1 MANKEADE
9 HLVTDPAEIASLL
22 SLLHRQHASITVN
35 FRGQSQH
42 YASMILEVD
51 RDQQVFFLDEFNPPS
66 GHKRALAGEIFSVR
80 ASTSGLS
87 IFFSHC
93 QPISV
98 IEEEEGAVYKVALP
112 KVVRHDQKREAYRA
126 RVLASMQAPITLLAY
141 EREDPLP
148 GYLIDLSN
156 GGCNL
161 LLEGAIEPPVRNM
174 EIFEELTLDVEDFE
188 RSVTVAAEVRRVSF
202 DAKKNATLCG
212 LRFIHVD
219 GSTQAEID
227 RLVMF
232 LQREA
237 LRLDSSR
244 D

>member
-1 MANKEADE
+1 MADKGADE
-9 HLVTDPAEIASLL
+9 HLVTDPSEIASLL
-22 SLLHRQHASITVN
+22 SMLHRQHASITIN

-42 YASMILEVD
+42 YASMILDVD
-51 RDQQVFFLDEFNPPS
+51 RKQQVFYLDEFNPPS

-80 ASTSGLS
+80 ATTSGLS
-87 IFFSHC
+87 IFFNHC
-93 QPISV
+93 QLISV
-98 IEEEEGAVYKVALP
+98 IEEEDGAIYKVALP

-126 RVLASMQAPITLLAY
+126 RVLASMRAPISLLSY
-141 EREDPLP
+141 EREEPIS
-148 GYLIDLSN
+148 GRLIDLSN

-161 LLEGAIEPPVRNM
+161 VCEQPVEPPFRNL

-188 RSVTVAAEVRRVSF
+188 RTVTVAAEARRISY
-202 DAKKNATLCG
+202 DEKKKVTHCG
-212 LRFIHVD
+212 LRFINVD
-219 GSTQAEID
+219 GATQAEID

-237 LRLDSSR
+237 LRLDSGR

>member
-1 MANKEADE
+1 MANKDADE
-9 HLVTDPAEIASLL
+9 HLVTDPSEIASLL

-51 RDQQVFFLDEFNPPS
+51 RKQQVFYLDEFNPPS
-66 GHKRALAGEIFSVR
+66 GHKRALAGEVFSVR

-87 IFFSHC
+87 IFFNHC
-93 QPISV
+93 QLISV
-98 IEEEEGAVYKVALP
+98 IEEEEGAVYKLALP
-112 KVVRHDQKREAYRA
+112 KVIRHDQKREAYRA
-126 RVLASMQAPITLLAY
+126 RVLASMRAPITLLSY

-148 GYLIDLSN
+148 GRLVDLSN

-161 LLEGAIEPPVRNM
+161 LLEGAIDPPLRNM
-174 EIFEELTLDVEDFE
+174 EIFEELTLDVEGFE
-188 RSVTVAAEVRRVSF
+188 RKVTVPAEARRISY
-202 DAKKNATLCG
+202 DEKKKATLCG

-219 GSTQAEID
+219 GADQAEID

>member
-1 MANKEADE
+1 MANKDANE
-9 HLVTDPAEIASLL
+9 HLVTDPYEIASLL

-42 YASMILEVD
+42 YASMILGVD
-51 RDQQVFFLDEFNPPS
+51 RNQKVFYLDEFNPPS
-66 GHKRALAGEIFSVR
+66 GHKRALAGETFSVR

-87 IFFSHC
+87 IFFNHC
-93 QPISV
+93 QLSSV
-98 IEEEEGAVYKVALP
+98 IEEEDGAVYKLALP
-112 KVVRHDQKREAYRA
+112 EVVRHNQKREAFRA
-126 RVLASMQAPITLLAY
+126 RVLASMRAPITLLSY
-141 EREDPLP
+141 EREKPISGRLV
-148 GYLIDLSN
+148 DLSN

-161 LLEGAIEPPVRNM
+161 VCDGAIDPPFRNM

-188 RSVTVAAEVRRVSF
+188 RSVTVPAEIRRVSY
-202 DAKKNATLCG
+202 DSHKEVTHCG
-212 LRFIHVD
+212 FRFINVD
-219 GSTQAEID
+219 GSTQAEVD

-237 LRLDSSR
+237 LRLDSGR